1 MGRALTVARL
11 RVAPARQAEYLAVLA
26 ELELLGRPRG
36 RHLWVFRSDTDPDL
50 FLEFSE
56 SGAVEQHRA
65 VMPAAGRELA
75 LESRLRELASREAD
89 STALWHEQPLPVTAT

>member
-26 ELELLGRPRG
+26 ELEAIGRARG
-36 RHLWVFRSDTDPDL
+36 RHLWVFRSGSDPDV

-56 SGAVEQHRA
+56 SGAVEHHRA
-65 VMPAAGRELA
+65 VALAAGREAA
-75 LESRLRELASREAD
+75 LESRLRELAERE
-89 STALWHEQPLPVTAT
+89 STPEELWHELPLPVHAT

>member
-26 ELELLGRPRG
+26 ELEALGRARG
-36 RHLWVFRSDTDPDL
+36 RHLWVFRSGNDPDL

-56 SGAVEQHRA
+56 SGAVEHHRA
-65 VMPAAGRELA
+65 VAPAAGREA
-75 LESRLRELASREAD
+75 VLEARLRELGARESSPD
-89 STALWHEQPLPVTAT
+89 ELWHELPLPAHAT